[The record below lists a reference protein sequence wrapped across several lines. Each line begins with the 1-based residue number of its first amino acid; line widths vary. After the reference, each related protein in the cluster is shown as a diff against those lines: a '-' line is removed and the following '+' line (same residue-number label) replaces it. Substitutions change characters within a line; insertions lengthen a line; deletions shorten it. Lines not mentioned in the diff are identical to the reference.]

1 MCPPHARD
9 TAPPSEP
16 ADRAARSKATSD
28 DWASDASEDESP
40 RVSLAPLA
48 HHALATAVYCLVGY
62 ALWLA
67 NATRE
72 AGSEA
77 PELTDAE
84 KRALHYQN
92 HPIDWVETRLP
103 TTAVGWLSLGVGA
116 WMAWNWS
123 ARVYRVKKILD
134 VRHAARAGAL
144 NRAVLANADT
154 KRVRERRTEMSS
166 AASRRREAQSLPGDA
181 LNPCSDPK
189 CLRCRPSAHEAALA
203 RHALRLRDLAK
214 DDPAFAKNVRAD
226 VLALASASR
235 AKTERGTR
243 RNARAS
249 QAPTVF
255 RLPELCAVPIHN
267 RYGLGCVD
275 ASGKSRQAA
284 RFRRSRDA
292 DPRHARFRRRFGG
305 VLNAFG
311 ATRSTRSATKCAC
324 ASIWGDAASD
334 ASDVA
339 ILEAAA
345 PAIRRE
351 VLEAAFAPRSRKA
364 SAGNVE
370 TNANDAVFMPFDP
383 AVRKGGDWSAVY
395 LYRNGV
401 KDRRACEAFPAA
413 TEAIERLRNGC
424 FGSGDDAPGAS
435 SGCAFGSAFISKLEP
450 DTLITP
456 HCGPCNARLRCSL
469 GLDAPRRVAKKP
481 ETSGFAR
488 FVSRIGLAAPKKNV
502 APDASRRD
510 AYVTREGAFDDDD
523 HAKPP
528 TVRGRRTVTRRV
540 LEAIARAL
548 RLAARVALFPAAAA
562 RRVAAI
568 AARASLR
575 VARPL
580 FRVAR
585 AAAAG
590 EGLPFVLLGAS
601 SEAASAFAPKCEL
614 RVADATAEW
623 EDARCVL
630 FDDSFVHSAEFR
642 RGASAREEA
651 EFGWARGAL
660 AKPRLVLVVDLW
672 HPELSAADR
681 LAIRTLYP
689 PGMGAAAEAHAEETE
704 GRKTKLAEYG

>member
-1 MCPPHARD
+1 M
-9 TAPPSEP
+9 
-16 ADRAARSKATSD
+16 
-28 DWASDASEDESP
+28 
-40 RVSLAPLA
+40 SLAPLA

-469 GLDAPRRVAKKP
+469 GLDAPRRVETQRAPQTRVARSAVRGDERVRLEFRDEGAAERAPGTRARRVVAAP
-481 ETSGFAR
+481 ETPVAQALNRLRRRRERLAGAAIFDAVSVQVHRGPVPALAHGGVERHEHRVVRVRLDVPSGSLPRPRRERRLEHFAANR
-488 FVSRIGLAAPKKNV
+488 RRGGFEDGDVRRVGRGV
-502 APDASRRD
+502 APNRR
-510 AYVTREGAFDDDD
+510 
-523 HAKPP
+523 
-528 TVRGRRTVTRRV
+528 
-540 LEAIARAL
+540 ARAL
-548 RLAARVALFPAAAA
+548 RR
-562 RRVAAI
+562 
-568 AARASLR
+568 
-575 VARPL
+575 
-580 FRVAR
+580 
-585 AAAAG
+585 
-590 EGLPFVLLGAS
+590 
-601 SEAASAFAPKCEL
+601 
-614 RVADATAEW
+614 
-623 EDARCVL
+623 
-630 FDDSFVHSAEFR
+630 
-642 RGASAREEA
+642 
-651 EFGWARGAL
+651 
-660 AKPRLVLVVDLW
+660 
-672 HPELSAADR
+672 
-681 LAIRTLYP
+681 
-689 PGMGAAAEAHAEETE
+689 
-704 GRKTKLAEYG
+704 